1 MDYYDIYSAER
12 QGVSRPE
19 INKQILDHFGNI
31 DNTDIAIARERADIR
46 SYYESPICDLFLAT
60 CIQQGRAWNEDSQ
73 GMDSEDA
80 EELFDSLAENC
91 VPVQTYVIYNLWIE
105 FGYETDGFQD
115 IGLDS
120 VALDQIENCAQY
132 QLLKYAERVIT
143 FVDMTGGDMDRPDA
157 DPSPYAR

>member
-1 MDYYDIYSAER
+1 
-12 QGVSRPE
+12 
-19 INKQILDHFGNI
+19 
-31 DNTDIAIARERADIR
+31 
-46 SYYESPICDLFLAT
+46 YENPICDLFLAT

-73 GMDSEDA
+73 DMDSEDA

-91 VPVQTYVIYNLWIE
+91 VPVQTFVIYNLWIE
-105 FGYETDGFQD
+105 FGYETDGYQD

-132 QLLKYAERVIT
+132 QLLKYAERIIT
-143 FVDMTGGDMDRPDA
+143 FVDMTGGDMDRPDS